1 MALGNQQTNS
11 NGDTMPNIDME
22 MLLKMKTIMEKMNA
36 NKNDPRSN
44 LLLSLKPYL
53 NEDRQSKVEQY
64 IKLFNM
70 TKIMD
75 VFNGTG
81 GDSHHA

>member
-11 NGDTMPNIDME
+11 NGDTVPNIDME

-75 VFNGTG
+75 VFNSTG

>member
-11 NGDTMPNIDME
+11 NGDTVPNIDME